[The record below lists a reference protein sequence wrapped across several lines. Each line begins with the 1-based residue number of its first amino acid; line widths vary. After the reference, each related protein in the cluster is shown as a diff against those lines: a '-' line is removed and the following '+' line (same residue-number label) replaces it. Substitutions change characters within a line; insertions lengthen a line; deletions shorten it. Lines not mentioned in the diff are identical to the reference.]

1 MHMVAGLSLRQEST
15 LHLRRQDTAYV
26 MRARLS
32 SPSVVATMI
41 AAAKKWKDMA
51 GDASQQHKMMAKLPM
66 REVLFPGILQQLV
79 DLVRKDVTHLKTD
92 PSVRQGFKDSSGN
105 WNFQVWNRE
114 LQALE
119 VDTTRPP
126 MLQGEALQLLEHMIK
141 QATQQAINHFHATR
155 PLTDNM
161 TGEVVTLLLDL
172 SVRHPAEPNC
182 TMRWA
187 SCRAT
192 RCSS

>member
-1 MHMVAGLSLRQEST
+1 MW
-15 LHLRRQDTAYV
+15 
-26 MRARLS
+26 ARLS

-51 GDASQQHKMMAKLPM
+51 GDASQQHKMLARLPM
-66 REVLFPGILQQLV
+66 REVLFLGILQQLV

-105 WNFQVWNRE
+105 WNFQVWNCE

-119 VDTTRPP
+119 PELGHHNTTHA
-126 MLQGEALQLLEHMIK
+126 QGEVLQLLEHMIK
-141 QATQQAINHFHATR
+141 QATQQAINRFHATR

-161 TGEVVTLLLDL
+161 TGEVVLDL
-172 SVRHPAEPNC
+172 SVRHPAGAELYHALGKLQGKAVFQLIGIQYRKEGLRHTPLARQL
-182 TMRWA
+182 ME
-187 SCRAT
+187 SV
-192 RCSS
+192 